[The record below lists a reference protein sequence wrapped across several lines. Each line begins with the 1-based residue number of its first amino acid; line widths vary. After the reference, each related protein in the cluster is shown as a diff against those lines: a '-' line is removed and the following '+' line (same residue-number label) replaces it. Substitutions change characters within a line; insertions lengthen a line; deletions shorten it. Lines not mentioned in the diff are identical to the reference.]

1 MEGKGEFVQHPLI
14 REGMIKRRGYQD
26 TIARKSLQKPTLVV
40 LPTGLGKTVVAL
52 LLMAERLKRDS
63 SQILMMAPTKP
74 LVEQHGRFF
83 QEALEDVS
91 IVTLTGEIPPQKRAE
106 MYAQGKVVIATP
118 QIIRNDVMSGDLSI
132 STFHT
137 MIVDEAHRAT
147 GDYPYTF
154 ITERFYQATPSGLV
168 LGLTASPGHDMERI
182 YEVCR
187 NLGIE
192 NIEVRVDSDPDVKPY
207 IQDLELEWVKVEVSR
222 GMREIISILE
232 RMFLERVGK
241 LQRMGVLQRGR
252 SLSVK
257 ALIGAAGRI
266 QEAIRKAPAQAG
278 AYYQAMSIQ
287 AQAMKVSHALE
298 LAETQGPVALYAYMD
313 RMIKETGEPK
323 CSRATKQVVS
333 DAQFRLVLN
342 RVEALRGEDHPK
354 VQAVERF
361 VKQSL
366 REAPHSRIIV
376 FTHFRDTAT
385 MVLEAL
391 KSMEGIGVRPVR
403 FVGQASRGED
413 HGLSQKKQK
422 EILDSFRSGD
432 RNVLIATSVA
442 EEGLDIPGADLVI
455 FFEPIPS
462 EIRTIQRRGRTGRH
476 SSGKVIV
483 LMSRDTRD
491 VTYSWSAK
499 DKEKRMERQL
509 LTLRRMLAKR
519 PLQGTL
525 RVREAEKPKTLDSFV
540 EKEDGP
546 EIIVD
551 TREMPSGVV
560 EELMRGGARIRS
572 STLEVGDYII
582 SDRLVVE
589 RKTAQDLSDSLVD
602 GRLFQQ
608 AVNISSRFDR
618 CVIVIEGDNIFTK
631 RDISREALMGAL
643 SSLIVDFNIP
653 LMFTQDP
660 KGTADFLLSLARREM
675 KGGKRPKSPKVS
687 LGKDLRSIQLEI
699 MSSIPGISG
708 VIAERMMDHFG
719 TVERAFTASVEELMK
734 VEGVGRVKAREIR
747 GVISSESPPSK

>member
-1 MEGKGEFVQHPLI
+1 
-14 REGMIKRRGYQD
+14 MIGRRGYQY
-26 TIARKSLQKPTLVV
+26 TIAMKALQKPTLVV

-52 LLMAERLKRDS
+52 LLIAERIKHGHS
-63 SQILMMAPTKP
+63 PILMMAPTKP

-83 QEALEDVS
+83 QEVLADVP
-91 IVTLTGEIPPQKRAE
+91 IVTLTGETLPQKRVE
-106 MYAQGKVVIATP
+106 MYTQGKIVIATP
-118 QIIRNDVMSGDLSI
+118 QIIRNDVMSGDLDISI
-132 STFHT
+132 FST

-147 GDYPYTF
+147 GDYPYPF
-154 ITERFYQATPSGLV
+154 IAERFYQATPSGLV
-168 LGLTASPGHDMERI
+168 LGLTASPGHEMERI
-182 YEVCR
+182 YEICR

-192 NIEVRVDSDPDVKPY
+192 NIEVRVDSDPDVMPY
-207 IQDLELEWVKVEVSR
+207 IQEMTLEWVKVEVSK
-222 GMREIISILE
+222 GMRDLISILE

-241 LQRMGVLQRGR
+241 LQRMGVLHRGR

-266 QEAIRKAPAQAG
+266 QEAIRKAPDQAG

-298 LAETQGPVALYAYMD
+298 LAETQGPEALYAYMD

-323 CSRATKQVVS
+323 CSRATKAVVS

-342 RVEALRGEDHPK
+342 RIEALCGEDHPK
-354 VQAVERF
+354 VKAVERF
-361 VKQSL
+361 IKQNL
-366 REAPHSRIIV
+366 RAAPHSRIIV

-391 KSMEGIGVRPVR
+391 KPMEGIGVKPVR

-413 HGLSQKKQK
+413 RGLSQKKQR
-422 EILDSFRSGD
+422 EILDSFRDGD

-483 LMSRDTRD
+483 LMSKETRD
-491 VTYSWSAK
+491 VAYSWSAK

-519 PLQGTL
+519 PLQGTI
-525 RVREAEKPKTLDSFV
+525 RVKEAEKPPTLDSFM
-540 EKEDGP
+540 ENEGGP

-602 GRLFQQ
+602 GRLFEQ
-608 AVNISSRFDR
+608 AVGISSRFDR

-631 RDISREALMGAL
+631 RDIGRQALMGAL

-660 KGTADFLLSLARREM
+660 KGTADFLLSCARREM
-675 KGGKRPKSPKVS
+675 RGGKKPIRPKGS
-687 LGKDLRSIQLEI
+687 LGKDLRSIQIEI
-699 MSSIPGISG
+699 LSSIPGISG
-708 VIAERMMDHFG
+708 VIAERMMDHFCNL
-719 TVERAFTASVEELMK
+719 EKIFTASVEDLMEL
-734 VEGVGRVKAREIR
+734 EGVGKVKAREIR
-747 GVISSESPPSK
+747 GIISSESPPSK